1 MSKHI
6 EKEIQNF
13 SKSVVPSKRVLDV
26 GCGLRPYEKYF
37 KHCDY
42 IGIDV
47 EVSGREMDDKKPD
60 KFYDRLNIPF
70 EDKSFDIV
78 ICTEVLE
85 HCVDTDKLLS
95 EMYRILKISGILF
108 LTVPFMW
115 GEHEIPYDFRR
126 YSSYGLKRKIE
137 STKFKIIEQKK
148 LVCGV
153 KAIEY
158 LVSSEINSYKNSTS
172 YRPNLW
178 YRVKEF
184 LLYYLW
190 LFILR
195 LWNLTYHFDRVYIHN
210 LVIAKKM

>member
-1 MSKHI
+1 MKI
-6 EKEIQNF
+6 KEMIF
-13 SKSVVPSKRVLDV
+13 MILALVVFFAIVLMFWLSITLGDLKGDV
-26 GCGLRPYEKYF
+26 AQSSRDRNILLLSRLADSPELSCGA
-37 KHCDY
+37 
-42 IGIDV
+42 
-47 EVSGREMDDKKPD
+47 S
-60 KFYDRLNIPF
+60 N
-70 EDKSFDIV
+70 
-78 ICTEVLE
+78 
-85 HCVDTDKLLS
+85 CVDTDKLLS
-95 EMYRILKISGILF
+95 EMYGILKISGILF